1 MEFKIPFSTCVTP
14 SNADIEQYGIGYNL
28 GFALAD
34 TSFTTSVRATSF
46 FKILDDYIYLQMNP
60 ENSMNA
66 IDISQ
71 QENLSRTR
79 DPTAQSKLYN
89 SKLLLNTFGSF
100 ATTFVQNPITFNPPL
115 GKLDKLTFSWYDIN
129 GNVLNNADCEWSA
142 AIQIVES
149 VETPA

>member
-1 MEFKIPFSTCVTP
+1 MTLTLENIFNRLNPAQREAVEETEGPVMV
-14 SNADIEQYGIGYNL
+14 
-28 GFALAD
+28 LAGPG
-34 TSFTTSVRATSF
+34 TGKTQVLASRIAN
-46 FKILDDYIYLQMNP
+46 ILNNPDLQMNP

-79 DPTAQSKLYN
+79 DPTAQSRVYN

-100 ATTFVQNPITFNPPL
+100 ATTFVQNPITFNPPV
-115 GKLDKLTFSWYDIN
+115 GKLDKLSFSWYDIN
-129 GNVLNNADCEWSA
+129 GNVINNADCEWSA